1 MTYENSPR
9 RQFQNWVSIPG
20 LILTSECGFY
30 HHQLPLYDF
39 PTETLQWG
47 MIYIGSPERQ
57 VERGAQSLGNASP
70 GHNGRKDGVSS
81 VDLNPVCEMS

>member
-1 MTYENSPR
+1 
-9 RQFQNWVSIPG
+9 
-20 LILTSECGFY
+20 
-30 HHQLPLYDF
+30 
-39 PTETLQWG
+39 
-47 MIYIGSPERQ
+47 MIYIGSPERH